1 VLAAMQ
7 PERARQVT
15 AELAQLRAG
24 ENRVPPAKTGG

>member
-15 AELAQLRAG
+15 TELAQMREQA
-24 ENRVPPAKTGG
+24 NRVPASPGG